1 MKSVTL
7 SFPELVL
14 VVGTRAMLAAGVALL
29 VAEKLTEEQRK
40 TAGFVLAAVGVITTI
55 PLAFEVLGKRA

>member
-14 VVGTRAMLAAGVALL
+14 VVGTRAMFAAGVALL

-40 TAGFVLAAVGVITTI
+40 TAGIVLAAVGVITTI
-55 PLAFEVLGKRA
+55 PLAFEILGKRA